1 MINFLTLLLSLLFS
15 GIHSSRVHRFS
26 IEKTDKLKAALRSG
40 EPWAIGCLGLQKD
53 QDANTNSMLDQLSNA
68 LDSGKKFKDLPDKVQ
83 VGSVNCKGKLPSG
96 KSLKSKYKLSS
107 QKGIP
112 TFFFVGNG
120 RQPKQLK
127 VTDFTSKDKKDKTK
141 LMLAPTTMARYVTKA
156 AKPTVVELTTDVQL
170 KQNCLK
176 DKSGA
181 IVLLLGRQNGRSKK
195 LSKSHLR
202 LLTGV
207 MRKNRSLRVCTVDLA
222 KHVLHLPKEISTKVL
237 RDDEEG
243 KEVLNSIEASPPQVL
258 LLNWGPTF
266 KDTKKNQ
273 KAEEKQRAKELKKKE
288 EEEMN
293 EAEQMKLGPKKK
305 FGMYRHLN
313 ERSKQWESKDHNSKV
328 SMSMCRHLMHDQMD
342 RNEGR
347 RVFEEHRVTLKQLTS
362 LKTPESKFTHHQA
375 LFRVQGRY
383 YTWETA
389 GEFFLSFFSLFFFF
403 FFLSPPLGFTLF
415 LLPWW

>member
-1 MINFLTLLLSLLFS
+1 MSHPFPNATPSLFRSFVAKIPINRESSKYCTARKTPPPHTHTTRPQLMISFLTLILSLLLS

-40 EPWAIGCLGLQKD
+40 DPWAIGCLGLQKD

-68 LDSGKKFKDLPDKVQ
+68 LDSGKKFKDLPDKVK

-195 LSKSHLR
+195 LSKS
-202 LLTGV
+202 
-207 MRKNRSLRVCTVDLA
+207 
-222 KHVLHLPKEISTKVL
+222 
-237 RDDEEG
+237 
-243 KEVLNSIEASPPQVL
+243 PPSSY
-258 LLNWGPTF
+258 W
-266 KDTKKNQ
+266 
-273 KAEEKQRAKELKKKE
+273 
-288 EEEMN
+288 
-293 EAEQMKLGPKKK
+293 
-305 FGMYRHLN
+305 RH
-313 ERSKQWESKDHNSKV
+313 
-328 SMSMCRHLMHDQMD
+328 
-342 RNEGR
+342 
-347 RVFEEHRVTLKQLTS
+347 
-362 LKTPESKFTHHQA
+362 A
-375 LFRVQGRY
+375 
-383 YTWETA
+383 
-389 GEFFLSFFSLFFFF
+389 
-403 FFLSPPLGFTLF
+403 
-415 LLPWW
+415 